1 MSISN
6 SFSVNQILPPRENF
20 DSYQRKL
27 DELDNELDLVD
38 DLIQQHP
45 SYREDPQNLDFIEL
59 IQATLEQL
67 RKEFRKSAE
76 TYDLAPIMEDL
87 KTFRM
92 DLDPSFYKSC
102 IRQQIRDAKTA
113 LDYCLQAMQLDL
125 QLPNEERFSEICK
138 YTERNFVIE
147 LTLESDKQVS
157 KLHAIFKNN
166 YKLNSEEK
174 ERFEKLVADSNLSAS
189 AFKRAQ
195 YEKAFL

>member
-27 DELDNELDLVD
+27 DELDKELDLVD

-76 TYDLAPIMEDL
+76 TYDLAPIIEDL

-113 LDYCLQAMQLDL
+113 LDYCLQAMELDL

-138 YTERNFVIE
+138 YTERNFVIG

-166 YKLNSEEK
+166 YKLNPEEK

-189 AFKRAQ
+189 AFKSAQ